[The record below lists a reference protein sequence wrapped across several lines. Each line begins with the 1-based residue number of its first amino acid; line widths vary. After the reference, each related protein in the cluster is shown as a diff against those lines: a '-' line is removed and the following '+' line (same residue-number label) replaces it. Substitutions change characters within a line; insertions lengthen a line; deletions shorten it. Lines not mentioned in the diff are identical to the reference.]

1 MLGMPFV
8 LRELPAIAKDV
19 APMLQGSKD
28 GGNLMTHAR
37 ALKMRTG
44 FARLAVASLLALS
57 SSAWSLAAR
66 ADEALKAKVG
76 VLRLSS
82 SAPVFIAQDKGY
94 FRDAGLEIELKF
106 FDAAQPIAVATTS
119 GDIDF
124 GVTAFTAGLYNLAG
138 KGTLKVIGGMSR
150 EKAGYPLI
158 GYFASSNAYAGGLKT
173 PKDLAGKRIAVT
185 QVGSSFHYSLG
196 LLADKYGFK
205 LGDVKVL
212 PLQSLSNAVAA
223 LKGETVD
230 AALLPVS
237 TARTL
242 MDAGGAK
249 LLGWVGDET
258 PWQLGAVFA
267 SPRTL
272 ANKPLVTKLLGALVR
287 ADREYHDV
295 ILAAVKDGKAPI
307 SESTKPLLEII
318 AKYTNLPVEQVVG
331 NCAYID
337 PDGKLDVGNVAN
349 QIAWLQ
355 EQGFVD
361 KGFAVDAI
369 IAKDYVKAD

>member
-1 MLGMPFV
+1 MRAFTRRVMIGLLM
-8 LRELPAIAKDV
+8 V
-19 APMLQGSKD
+19 AAVG
-28 GGNLMTHAR
+28 TAR
-37 ALKMRTG
+37 AEET
-44 FARLAVASLLALS
+44 
-57 SSAWSLAAR
+57 
-66 ADEALKAKVG
+66 LKAKVG

-94 FRDAGLEIELKF
+94 FRDAGIEIELRF

-119 GDIDF
+119 GDVDF
-124 GVTAFTAGLYNLAG
+124 GITAFTAGLYNLAG

-158 GYFASSNAYAGGLKT
+158 GYFASNNAYAAGLKT

-205 LGDVKVL
+205 LSEVKVL
-212 PLQSLSNAVAA
+212 PLQSLSNAAAA

-242 MDAGGAK
+242 VETGGARF
-249 LLGWVGDET
+249 LGWVGDET

-267 SPRTL
+267 SPKTL
-272 ANKPLVTKLLGALVR
+272 ANKTLVTKLLAALVR

-295 ILAAVKDGKAPI
+295 ILASVKDGKAPI
-307 SESTKPLLEII
+307 DAKTKPLLDII

-337 PDGKLDVGNVAN
+337 RDGKLDVKNVAN
-349 QIAWLQ
+349 QIVWLQ
-355 EQGFVD
+355 DQGFVD
-361 KGFAVDAI
+361 KGFGADAI
-369 IAKDYVKAD
+369 IAKEYVKPD

>member
-1 MLGMPFV
+1 
-8 LRELPAIAKDV
+8 
-19 APMLQGSKD
+19 
-28 GGNLMTHAR
+28 MTG
-37 ALKMRTG
+37 L
-44 FARLAVASLLALS
+44 ARLVLAGLLV
-57 SSAWSLAAR
+57 LAASGTAP
-66 ADEALKAKVG
+66 ADDVLKAKIG

-94 FRDAGLEIELKF
+94 FREAGLNIQLKF

-119 GDIDF
+119 GDVDF
-124 GVTAFTAGLYNLAG
+124 GITAFTAGLYNLAG

-158 GYFASSNAYAGGLKT
+158 GYFAANNAYAAGLKT

-205 LGDVKVL
+205 LSDVRIV
-212 PLQSLSNAVAA
+212 PLQSLSNAAAA
-223 LKGETVD
+223 LKGQTVD

-237 TARTL
+237 TARKL
-242 MDAGGAK
+242 MDDGGAK

-267 SPRTL
+267 SPKTL
-272 ANKPLVTKLLGALVR
+272 GNKPLVTRLLDALDR

-295 ILAAVKDGKAPI
+295 ILASVKDGSAAI
-307 SESTKPLLEII
+307 NEQTKPLLEII

-337 PDGKLDVGNVAN
+337 PDGKLDVKNVEN
-349 QIAWLQ
+349 QIKWLQ
-355 EQGFVD
+355 QQGFVD
-361 KGFAVDAI
+361 KGFGADAI
-369 IAKDYVKAD
+369 IAKDFVKPD

>member
-1 MLGMPFV
+1 M
-8 LRELPAIAKDV
+8 
-19 APMLQGSKD
+19 
-28 GGNLMTHAR
+28 AR
-37 ALKMRTG
+37 YRVRKTWTRFTRFL
-44 FARLAVASLLALS
+44 FAGLLALT
-57 SSAWSLAAR
+57 AGVAR
-66 ADEALKAKVG
+66 AEDTLKARVG

-94 FRDAGLEIELKF
+94 FRDAGLDVELKF

-119 GDIDF
+119 GDVDF

-138 KGTLKVIGGMSR
+138 KGTLKLIGGMSR
-150 EKAGYPLI
+150 ERPGYPLI
-158 GYFASSNAYAGGLKT
+158 GYFASNNAFAAGLRT

-212 PLQSLSNAVAA
+212 PLQSLSNVAAA

-237 TARTL
+237 TARRL
-242 MDAGGAK
+242 MDDGGAK

-267 SPRTL
+267 SPKTL
-272 ANKPLVTKLLGALVR
+272 ANKPLVTKFLTALDR

-295 ILAAVKDGKAPI
+295 ILSAVTDGKAPI
-307 SESTKPLLEII
+307 NDTTKPLLEII
-318 AKYTNLPVEQVVG
+318 AKYTNLPLEQVVG

-337 PDGKLDVGNVAN
+337 PDGKLDVKNVAN
-349 QIAWLQ
+349 QIEWLQ
-355 EQGFVD
+355 GQGFVD
-361 KGFAVDAI
+361 KGVNAAAI
-369 IAKDYVKAD
+369 IASDFVKPD

>member
-1 MLGMPFV
+1 MT
-8 LRELPAIAKDV
+8 EL
-19 APMLQGSKD
+19 
-28 GGNLMTHAR
+28 
-37 ALKMRTG
+37 
-44 FARLAVASLLALS
+44 ARLVLAGLLVLAASGT
-57 SSAWSLAAR
+57 AR
-66 ADEALKAKVG
+66 ADDVLKAKIG

-94 FRDAGLEIELKF
+94 FREAGLDIGLKF

-119 GDIDF
+119 GDVDF
-124 GVTAFTAGLYNLAG
+124 GITAFTAGLYNLAG

-158 GYFASSNAYAGGLKT
+158 GYFAANNAYAAGLKT

-205 LGDVKVL
+205 LSDVRIV
-212 PLQSLSNAVAA
+212 PLQSLSNAAAA
-223 LKGETVD
+223 LKGQTVD

-237 TARTL
+237 TARKL
-242 MDAGGAK
+242 MDDGGAK

-267 SPRTL
+267 SPKTL
-272 ANKPLVTKLLGALVR
+272 GTKPLVTRLLDALDR

-295 ILAAVKDGKAPI
+295 ILASVKDGSAAI
-307 SESTKPLLEII
+307 NEQTKPLLEII

-337 PDGKLDVGNVAN
+337 PDGKLDVKNVDN
-349 QIAWLQ
+349 QIKWLQ
-355 EQGFVD
+355 QQGFVD
-361 KGFAVDAI
+361 KGFGADAI
-369 IAKDYVKAD
+369 IAKDFVKPD

>member
-1 MLGMPFV
+1 MRGCVRFALAGMLT
-8 LRELPAIAKDV
+8 LAA
-19 APMLQGSKD
+19 
-28 GGNLMTHAR
+28 GGI
-37 ALKMRTG
+37 
-44 FARLAVASLLALS
+44 
-57 SSAWSLAAR
+57 AR
-66 ADEALKAKVG
+66 ADDLLKAKIG

-94 FRDAGLEIELKF
+94 FRDAGLDIELKF
-106 FDAAQPIAVATTS
+106 FDAAQPVAVATTS

-124 GVTAFTAGLYNLAG
+124 GITAFTAGLYNLAG

-158 GYFASSNAYAGGLKT
+158 GYFASNNAYAAGLRT
-173 PKDLAGKRIAVT
+173 PVDLAGKRVAVT
-185 QVGSSFHYSLG
+185 QIGSSFHYSLG

-205 LGDVKVL
+205 LSDVKIV
-212 PLQSLSNAVAA
+212 PLQSLSNAAAA

-242 MDAGGAK
+242 MDSGGAK

-267 SPRTL
+267 APNTL
-272 ANKPLVTKLLGALVR
+272 TNKALVTKLLAALDR
-287 ADREYHDV
+287 ADREYYDV
-295 ILAAVKDGKAPI
+295 ILADVIDGKAPI
-307 SESTKPLLEII
+307 NDKTKPLLEII

-337 PDGKLDVGNVAN
+337 PDGKLDVRNVDN
-349 QIAWLQ
+349 QIKWLQ
-355 EQGFVD
+355 SQGFVD
-361 KGFAVDAI
+361 KGFDADAV
-369 IAKDYVKAD
+369 IAKDYVKPD

>member
-1 MLGMPFV
+1 
-8 LRELPAIAKDV
+8 
-19 APMLQGSKD
+19 
-28 GGNLMTHAR
+28 LMKAWAR
-37 ALKMRTG
+37 AALVG
-44 FARLAVASLLALS
+44 LLALT
-57 SSAWSLAAR
+57 AGAAGR
-66 ADEALKAKVG
+66 AEEPLKAKIG

-94 FRDAGLEIELKF
+94 FREAGLDVELKF

-119 GDIDF
+119 GDVDF
-124 GVTAFTAGLYNLAG
+124 GITAFTAGLYNLAG

-158 GYFASSNAYAGGLKT
+158 GYFAGNSAYAAGLKT

-205 LGDVKVL
+205 LSDVKIV
-212 PLQSLSNAVAA
+212 PLQSLSNAAAA

-230 AALLPVS
+230 AALLPAS
-237 TARTL
+237 TARKL
-242 MDAGGAK
+242 MDDGGAK

-272 ANKPLVTKLLGALVR
+272 QNKALVTKLLAALER

-295 ILAAVKDGKAPI
+295 ILASVKDGNAVIDDK
-307 SESTKPLLEII
+307 TKPLLEII

-337 PDGKLDVGNVAN
+337 ASGKLDVKNVDN
-349 QIAWLQ
+349 QIKWLQ

-361 KGFAVDAI
+361 KGFDADAI
-369 IAKDYVKAD
+369 IDKAYVKAD

>member
-1 MLGMPFV
+1 
-8 LRELPAIAKDV
+8 
-19 APMLQGSKD
+19 
-28 GGNLMTHAR
+28 MTG
-37 ALKMRTG
+37 L
-44 FARLAVASLLALS
+44 ARLALAGLLLLVANG
-57 SSAWSLAAR
+57 AAK
-66 ADEALKAKVG
+66 ADDLLKARIG

-94 FRDAGLEIELKF
+94 FRDAGLDIELKF

-119 GDIDF
+119 GDVDF
-124 GVTAFTAGLYNLAG
+124 GITAFTAGLYNLAG
-138 KGTLKVIGGMSR
+138 KGALKVIGGMSR

-158 GYFASSNAYAGGLKT
+158 GYFAANNAYAAGLKA

-205 LGDVKVL
+205 LSDVRIV
-212 PLQSLSNAVAA
+212 PLQSLSNAAAA
-223 LKGETVD
+223 LKGQTVD

-237 TARTL
+237 TARKL
-242 MDAGGAK
+242 MDDGGAK

-267 SPRTL
+267 SPKTL
-272 ANKPLVTKLLGALVR
+272 GNKPLVTRLLDALDR

-295 ILAAVKDGKAPI
+295 ILASVKDGSAAI
-307 SESTKPLLEII
+307 NEQTKPLLEII

-337 PDGKLDVGNVAN
+337 PDGKLDVKNVDN
-349 QIAWLQ
+349 QIKWLQ
-355 EQGFVD
+355 QQGFVD
-361 KGFAVDAI
+361 KGFGADAI
-369 IAKDYVKAD
+369 IAKDFVKPD

>member
-1 MLGMPFV
+1 MIGL
-8 LRELPAIAKDV
+8 
-19 APMLQGSKD
+19 
-28 GGNLMTHAR
+28 
-37 ALKMRTG
+37 
-44 FARLAVASLLALS
+44 LAVAVLGP
-57 SSAWSLAAR
+57 AR
-66 ADEALKAKVG
+66 ADETLKAKVG

-94 FRDAGLEIELKF
+94 FRDAGIEIELRF

-119 GDIDF
+119 GDVDI
-124 GVTAFTAGLYNLAG
+124 GITAFTAGLFNLAG

-158 GYFASSNAYAGGLKT
+158 GYFASNQAYANGLT
-173 PKDLAGKRIAVT
+173 APKDLAGKRVAVT
-185 QVGSSFHYSLG
+185 QTGSSFHYSLG

-205 LGDVKVL
+205 LSDVKIV
-212 PLQSLSNAVAA
+212 PLQSLSNAAAA

-230 AALLPVS
+230 AALLPVT
-237 TARTL
+237 TARKV
-242 MDAGGAK
+242 MDEGGAK

-267 SPRTL
+267 SPKTL
-272 ANKPLVTKLLGALVR
+272 TNKPLVTKLLAALAR

-295 ILAAVKDGKAPI
+295 ILASIKDGKADI
-307 SESTKPLLEII
+307 TDTTKPLLEII
-318 AKYTNLPVEQVVG
+318 AKYTNLPVEQVIG

-337 PDGKLDVGNVAN
+337 ADGKLDVKNVDN
-349 QIAWLQ
+349 QIKWMQ

-361 KGFAVDAI
+361 KGFAADAI
-369 IAKDYVKAD
+369 IAKEYVKAD

>member
-1 MLGMPFV
+1 MIGL
-8 LRELPAIAKDV
+8 
-19 APMLQGSKD
+19 
-28 GGNLMTHAR
+28 
-37 ALKMRTG
+37 
-44 FARLAVASLLALS
+44 LAVAAVGT
-57 SSAWSLAAR
+57 AR
-66 ADEALKAKVG
+66 ADETLKAKVG

-94 FRDAGLEIELKF
+94 FRDAGIEIELKF

-119 GDIDF
+119 GDVDI
-124 GVTAFTAGLYNLAG
+124 GITAFTAGLFNLAG

-158 GYFASSNAYAGGLKT
+158 GYFASNQAYANGLT
-173 PKDLAGKRIAVT
+173 APKDLAGKRVAVT
-185 QVGSSFHYSLG
+185 QTGSSFHYSLG

-205 LGDVKVL
+205 LSDVKIV
-212 PLQSLSNAVAA
+212 PLQSLSNAAAA

-230 AALLPVS
+230 AALLPVT
-237 TARTL
+237 TARKV
-242 MDAGGAK
+242 MDEGGAK

-267 SPRTL
+267 SPKTL
-272 ANKPLVTKLLGALVR
+272 TNKPLVTKLLAALAR

-295 ILAAVKDGKAPI
+295 ILASIKDGKADI
-307 SESTKPLLEII
+307 TDTTKPLLEIV

-337 PDGKLDVGNVAN
+337 ADGKLDVKNVDN
-349 QIAWLQ
+349 QIKWMQ

-361 KGFAVDAI
+361 KGFDAEAI

>member
-1 MLGMPFV
+1 M
-8 LRELPAIAKDV
+8 
-19 APMLQGSKD
+19 
-28 GGNLMTHAR
+28 MTY
-37 ALKMRTG
+37 
-44 FARLAVASLLALS
+44 ARLALAGLMAVTAAVTASS
-57 SSAWSLAAR
+57 ESRSQ
-66 ADEALKAKVG
+66 EPLKAKIG

-94 FRDAGLEIELKF
+94 FKEAGLDVELKF
-106 FDAAQPIAVATTS
+106 FDAAQPIAVATAS
-119 GDIDF
+119 GDVDF

-138 KGTLKVIGGMSR
+138 KSTLKVIGGMSR
-150 EKAGYPLI
+150 ERAGYPLI
-158 GYFASSNAYAGGLKT
+158 GYFASNNAYAAGLKS

-185 QVGSSFHYSLG
+185 QTGSSFHYSLG

-205 LGDVKVL
+205 LADIKVL
-212 PLQSLSNAVAA
+212 PMQSLSNAAAA

-230 AALLPVS
+230 AVLLPVS
-237 TARTL
+237 TARKL
-242 MDAGGAK
+242 MDEGGAK

-267 SPRTL
+267 SPKTVG
-272 ANKPLVTKLLGALVR
+272 NKALVTKLLAALTR

-295 ILAAVKDGKAPI
+295 ILASIKDGKA
-307 SESTKPLLEII
+307 EVNDKTKPLLEII

-337 PDGKLDVGNVAN
+337 PDGKLDVKNVAN
-349 QIAWLQ
+349 QIEWLQ

-361 KGFAVDAI
+361 KGFGVDAI
-369 IAKDYVKAD
+369 IAKDFVKAD

>member
-1 MLGMPFV
+1 MV
-8 LRELPAIAKDV
+8 L
-19 APMLQGSKD
+19 
-28 GGNLMTHAR
+28 HYR
-37 ALKMRTG
+37 ALEARPG
-44 FARLAVASLLALS
+44 VARLVLASLLALTAVMIAS
-57 SSAWSLAAR
+57 SDGRCEELP
-66 ADEALKAKVG
+66 KAKVG

-82 SAPVFIAQDKGY
+82 SAPVFIALDKGY
-94 FRDAGLEIELKF
+94 FREAGLDIELKF

-119 GDIDF
+119 GDVDF
-124 GVTAFTAGLYNLAG
+124 GITAFTAGLYNLAG

-158 GYFASSNAYAGGLKT
+158 GYFASNNAYAAGLKS
-173 PKDLAGKRIAVT
+173 PKDLAGKRVAVT

-205 LGDVKVL
+205 LADVKVL
-212 PLQSLSNAVAA
+212 PLQSLSNAAAA

-267 SPRTL
+267 STKTL
-272 ANKPLVTKLLGALVR
+272 ADKPLVTKLLAALTR

-295 ILAAVKDGKAPI
+295 ILAAAADGKAPVNDK
-307 SESTKPLLEII
+307 TKPLLEII

-337 PDGKLDVGNVAN
+337 SDGKLDVKNVGN
-349 QIAWLQ
+349 QIGWLQ

-361 KGFAVDAI
+361 KGFDVDTI
-369 IAKDYVKAD
+369 IAKDYVKPD

>member
-1 MLGMPFV
+1 MKV
-8 LRELPAIAKDV
+8 L
-19 APMLQGSKD
+19 
-28 GGNLMTHAR
+28 
-37 ALKMRTG
+37 
-44 FARLAVASLLALS
+44 ARLAVACLLAL
-57 SSAWSLAAR
+57 AAGGVAR
-66 ADEALKAKVG
+66 ADDLLKARIG

-82 SAPVFIAQDKGY
+82 SAPVLIAQDKGY
-94 FRDAGLEIELKF
+94 FRDAGLDVELKF

-119 GDIDF
+119 GDVDF
-124 GVTAFTAGLYNLAG
+124 GITAFTAGLYNLAG

-158 GYFASSNAYAGGLKT
+158 GYFASNNAYAAGLKT

-205 LGDVKVL
+205 LQDVKIV
-212 PLQSLSNAVAA
+212 PLQSLSNAAAA

-237 TARTL
+237 TARKL
-242 MDAGGAK
+242 MDEGGAK
-249 LLGWVGDET
+249 FLGWVGDET

-267 SPRTL
+267 SPKTL
-272 ANKPLVTKLLGALVR
+272 ANKMLVTRFLDVLER
-287 ADREYHDV
+287 ADREYHDI
-295 ILAAVKDGKAPI
+295 ILAAMKDGVAPI
-307 SESTKPLLEII
+307 NEQTKPLLEII

-337 PDGKLDVGNVAN
+337 PSGKLDVKNVDN
-349 QIAWLQ
+349 QIKWLQ
-355 EQGFVD
+355 EQGFAD
-361 KGFAVDAI
+361 KGFDANAI
-369 IAKDYVKAD
+369 IDKAYVKAD